1 MDKNIFKT
9 MKGKK
14 GSVEKYKNLVYILKV
29 QLATGQVLYKIGV
42 SKEKRHMDRMMEV
55 LKDFFIKY
63 RYVPF
68 TSMKRFRVFP
78 DAYEVE
84 RILHQR
90 YKEYK
95 YTFDKKFCGCTEFFT
110 IGNEEDLLEFY
121 EQLHCNKEHHTKRS

>member
-1 MDKNIFKT
+1 MDKNIFKN
-9 MKGKK
+9 MKSKK
-14 GSVEKYKNLVYILKV
+14 CGVEKDNNLVYILKV

-42 SKEKRHMDRMMEV
+42 SKKRRHMDRMMEV

-84 RILHQR
+84 RLLHAR
-90 YKEYK
+90 YKYCNHK
-95 YTFDKKFCGCTEFFT
+95 FDKKFCGSTEFFSISDECELT
-110 IGNEEDLLEFY
+110 EEYDRM
-121 EQLHCNKEHHTKRS
+121 HSDKESYVKGV

>member
-1 MDKNIFKT
+1 MDKNIFKN
-9 MKGKK
+9 MKNKK
-14 GSVEKYKNLVYILKV
+14 SSVDKDANLVYILKV

-84 RILHQR
+84 RIMHQQ
-90 YKEYK
+90 YKEYR
-95 YTFDKKFCGCTEFFT
+95 YTFDKKFCGSTEFFT
-110 IGNEEDLLEFY
+110 IENESELLEFY
-121 EQLHCNKEHHTKRS
+121 EKLHCNKENHTKRS

>member
-1 MDKNIFKT
+1 MDKNIFKS
-9 MKGKK
+9 MKNKK
-14 GSVEKYKNLVYILKV
+14 CSVEKDSNLVYILKV

-84 RILHQR
+84 RLLHKK
-90 YKEYK
+90 YKHCN
-95 YTFDKKFCGCTEFFT
+95 YTFDKKFCGSTEFFV
-110 IGNEEDLLEFY
+110 IDDECKLIEDYDKMHSE
-121 EQLHCNKEHHTKRS
+121 KEIHIKGI

>member
-1 MDKNIFKT
+1 MNKNIFKS
-9 MKGKK
+9 MKNKK
-14 GSVEKYKNLVYILKV
+14 CSVEKDNNLVYILKV

-84 RILHQR
+84 RLLHTR
-90 YKEYK
+90 YKDCRH
-95 YTFDKKFCGCTEFFT
+95 TFDKKFCGSTEFFE
-110 IGNEEDLLEFY
+110 ISDECNLIEAYDE
-121 EQLHCNKEHHTKRS
+121 LHAHKESHIKGV